1 MLGCGIW
8 TRTCSGGREGEE
20 RGGGGGDV
28 DMIDFISAFPFGH
41 DFNFL
46 YCRALKR

>member
-8 TRTCSGGREGEE
+8 TRTCSGGREGEG

-28 DMIDFISAFPFGH
+28 DMIDFSSAFPYEH
-41 DFNFL
+41 DLNFSL
-46 YCRALKR
+46 